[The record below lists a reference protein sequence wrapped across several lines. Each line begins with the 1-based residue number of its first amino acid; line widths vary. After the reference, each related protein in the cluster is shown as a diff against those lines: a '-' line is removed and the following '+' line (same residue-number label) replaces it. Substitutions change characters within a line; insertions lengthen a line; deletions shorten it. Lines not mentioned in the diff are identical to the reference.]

1 MCSPSGSDGE
11 EDCDSD
17 VDNSQHHNQVPED
30 EGMSN
35 KTDSEQDERIDTAV
49 DRGANMLM
57 ENSDGV
63 PCEAMSTDTTTL
75 LILDDSVSL
84 IQLVNCGTY

>member
-17 VDNSQHHNQVPED
+17 VDNLQHHNQVSED
-30 EGMSN
+30 KGMSN
-35 KTDSEQDERIDTAV
+35 KTDLEQDKRTDTAV
-49 DRGANMLM
+49 DRGADMLM
-57 ENSDGV
+57 ESSDSV
-63 PCEAMSTDTTTL
+63 PCEAMSTDTTRL